1 MSSLSAKAKTTRCA
15 AAVAATLSL
24 GGLVLGSTQPSSAD
38 PKQASAL
45 VGVGS
50 DTTQD
55 VLNALAGFNNGVNYT
70 PLQSSAASGQRQLT
84 SFDATPAG
92 TCITPKSPGATFD
105 RPNGST
111 AGRRALSR
119 AIDGGL
125 FGAAGPCGSAGKV
138 ITGLV
143 DFARSSAGPSGAG
156 TALTYLP
163 FGRDALSFGYY
174 ANGVA
179 AVTNLSSA
187 QLTSLYST
195 GPQTINGVRIV
206 PCLPQTGSGT
216 RQSFLTAVGVSDSTG
231 TTATAACNGTI
242 QESDGNG
249 LKARA
254 LTMPNT
260 QLIIGFSAANFI
272 SQSNGVAP
280 SQLPAGDPNF
290 GLGSIDALGLPFN
303 GTGSS
308 LTPSA
313 TFYNS
318 TTYGRNVYN
327 VVDTS
332 RATGFGNADLK
343 SLLVGPTSAICS
355 GPAQT
360 TVNRFGFLS
369 VATCGSTS
377 LTGPLVA

>member
-1 MSSLSAKAKTTRCA
+1 MQPGEAVPRELAEDPDQRPGPGPRPPSATRRRGPVPRRPSTPRA
-15 AAVAATLSL
+15 A
-24 GGLVLGSTQPSSAD
+24 
-38 PKQASAL
+38 
-45 VGVGS
+45 
-50 DTTQD
+50 
-55 VLNALAGFNNGVNYT
+55 
-70 PLQSSAASGQRQLT
+70 
-84 SFDATPAG
+84 
-92 TCITPKSPGATFD
+92 
-105 RPNGST
+105 
-111 AGRRALSR
+111 
-119 AIDGGL
+119 
-125 FGAAGPCGSAGKV
+125 
-138 ITGLV
+138 
-143 DFARSSAGPSGAG
+143 
-156 TALTYLP
+156 
-163 FGRDALSFGYY
+163 
-174 ANGVA
+174 
-179 AVTNLSSA
+179 SA

-216 RQSFLTAVGVSDSTG
+216 RQSFLTAVGVSDSAG
-231 TTATAACNGTI
+231 ITATAACNGTI
-242 QESDGNG
+242 QENDGNG

-260 QLIIGFSAANFI
+260 QLVIGFSAANFI
-272 SQSNGVAP
+272 AQSNGVAP

-290 GLGSIDALGLPFN
+290 GLGSIDALGLPYN

-308 LTPSA
+308 LTPNA

-327 VVDTS
+327 VVDTA

-360 TVNRFGFLS
+360 TVNKFGFLS

-377 LTGPLVA
+377 LTGPLVP